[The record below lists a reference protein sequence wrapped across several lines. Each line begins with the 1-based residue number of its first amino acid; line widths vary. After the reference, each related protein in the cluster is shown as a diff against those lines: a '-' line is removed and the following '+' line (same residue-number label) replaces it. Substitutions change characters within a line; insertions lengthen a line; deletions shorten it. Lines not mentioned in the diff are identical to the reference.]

1 MRLTR
6 PTDFDILVALDKH
19 GRNIA
24 ANLAL
29 HLDRDR
35 AYLNTRLPHL
45 SDHDL
50 VRKVGPATD
59 SGLYEL
65 TERGRTAVAYRESY
79 EELGPEEFETVV
91 DDAINS

>member
-6 PTDFDILVALDKH
+6 PTDFDILIALDKH

-29 HLDRDR
+29 HIDRDR

-45 SDHDL
+45 SDHGL
-50 VRKVGPATD
+50 VRKVGPATN

-65 TERGRTAVAYRESY
+65 TERGRAAIAYRDSY
-79 EELGPEEFETVV
+79 EEFDPDRFETVV
-91 DDAINS
+91 NDAVKS

>member
-1 MRLTR
+1 MRLTQ
-6 PTDFDILVALDKH
+6 PTDFDILVALDEH

-29 HLDRDR
+29 HIDRDR

-45 SDHDL
+45 SDHGL
-50 VRKVGPATD
+50 VRKVGPATN

-65 TERGRTAVAYRESY
+65 TERGRAAIVYRDSY
-79 EELGPEEFETVV
+79 EEFGPDRFETVV
-91 DDAINS
+91 NDAVKS

>member
-1 MRLTR
+1 MRLAR
-6 PTDFDILVALDKH
+6 PTDFDILIALDKH

-29 HLDRDR
+29 HVDRDR

-45 SDHDL
+45 SDYGL
-50 VRKVGPATD
+50 VRKVGPATE

-65 TERGRTAVAYRESY
+65 TERGRAAVAYRDRY
-79 EELGPEEFETVV
+79 GELGPDGFETVV
-91 DDAINS
+91 NDAVNP

>member
-6 PTDFDILVALDKH
+6 PTDFDILAALDEH

-45 SDHDL
+45 SDHGL

-65 TERGRTAVAYRESY
+65 TERGRAAVAYRESY
-79 EELGPEEFETVV
+79 EKLGPDAFETVV
-91 DDAINS
+91 EDAIRS

>member
-6 PTDFDILVALDKH
+6 PTDFDILVALDEH

-50 VRKVGPATD
+50 VRKVGPATE

-65 TERGRTAVAYRESY
+65 TERGRAAVAYRDRY
-79 EELGPEEFETVV
+79 GELGPDGFETVV
-91 DDAINS
+91 NDAVNS

>member
-6 PTDFDILVALDKH
+6 PTDFDILAALDKH
-19 GRNIA
+19 RRNIGV
-24 ANLAL
+24 NLAL

-45 SDHDL
+45 SDYGF
-50 VRKVGPATD
+50 VGKVGPATE

-65 TERGRTAVAYRESY
+65 TERGRAPITYRDSY
-79 EELGPEEFETVV
+79 GDPSPDGFETVV
-91 DDAINS
+91 NDAVNS